1 METHT
6 TKVNEQC
13 RACGHLL
20 IEARDKKK
28 RGTYNCR
35 EFSEA
40 LNTLFGTN
48 TSHRHSPNSLLL
60 WQVVDRHLRITCCQ
74 QLHLKLQQS
83 LLLKVS
89 IQYRYVKNRSERQQ
103 LSLNFR
109 NAHRWPP
116 KNVATSTYLIQ
127 LAPSV
132 VSQNNLE
139 WKLSQGWELGKLA
152 CKRRGLLRVTSFQKP

>member
-48 TSHRHSPNSLLL
+48 TSHVGTHPTHLCYRYKR
-60 WQVVDRHLRITCCQ
+60 VVDRN
-74 QLHLKLQQS
+74 
-83 LLLKVS
+83 
-89 IQYRYVKNRSERQQ
+89 Y
-103 LSLNFR
+103 
-109 NAHRWPP
+109 
-116 KNVATSTYLIQ
+116 
-127 LAPSV
+127 
-132 VSQNNLE
+132 
-139 WKLSQGWELGKLA
+139 
-152 CKRRGLLRVTSFQKP
+152 